1 MARLFIGTP
10 NGLAILRQQN
20 GSWQLTRQLEGLS
33 VQAIAVDPLHPLR
46 RYCGTW
52 GRGVWRSEDGGTQW
66 HLVAAELGSGQVMA
80 IAVSRTERASEHGV
94 VYAGTEPTVLYRS
107 EDGGTTWE
115 DVPRL
120 LQLPSAPTWSFPP
133 RPHTS
138 HVRAIALDPNAEDHL
153 YVAVE
158 AGALVRSYDG
168 GQTWEDRKPGGPYD
182 SHTLALP
189 ATAPG
194 TIYSA
199 AGDGFF
205 VSRDG
210 GDTWEQSM
218 AGLRHHYCWSVAADP
233 ANPETLIL
241 SAARGPMQAHT
252 PSAAASAI
260 YRRSGD
266 EPWQQASEGLPRE
279 DGMLAASVAAAETEP
294 GAFYAASN
302 LGVFQSA
309 DAGQTWQQLD
319 VDWPEE
325 YRGMRPQALV
335 AV

>member
-1 MARLFIGTP
+1 MARLFIGMP

-20 GSWQLTRQLEGLS
+20 GSWQASRQLEGLS

-46 RYCGTW
+46 LYCGTW
-52 GRGVWRSEDGGTQW
+52 GRGMWRSEDGGTQW
-66 HLVAAELGSGQVMA
+66 QPAAAELGSVQFMA
-80 IAVSRTERASEHGV
+80 VAVSRTERTGGRGV
-94 VYAGTEPTVLYRS
+94 AYAGTEPTALYRS

-115 DVPRL
+115 ELPDL
-120 LQLPSAPTWSFPP
+120 LRLPSAPTWSFPP

-138 HVRAIALDPNAEDHL
+138 HVRAIAPDPNAEGHL
-153 YVAVE
+153 YVAIE

-189 ATAPG
+189 AAAPG

-210 GDTWEQSM
+210 GDTWEQAMDGSQ
-218 AGLRHHYCWSVAADP
+218 HHYCWSVAVDP

-252 PSAAASAI
+252 PSAAASAV
-260 YRRSGD
+260 YRRSGG
-266 EPWQQASEGLPRE
+266 EPWQRISDGLPE
-279 DGMLAASVAAAETEP
+279 ENGMLAAALAASETEP
-294 GAFYAASN
+294 GVFYAASN
-302 LGVFQSA
+302 LGVLQSA
-309 DAGQTWQQLD
+309 DSGQTWLQLA
-319 VDWPEE
+319 VDWPDE

>member
-1 MARLFIGTP
+1 MP
-10 NGLAILRQQN
+10 NGLAILRQHN
-20 GSWQLTRQLEGLS
+20 GVWQASRQLEGLS
-33 VQAIAVDPLHPLR
+33 VQAIAVDPLHPPRL
-46 RYCGTW
+46 YCSTW
-52 GRGVWRSEDGGTQW
+52 GRGVWRSEDGGAQW
-66 HLVAAELGSGQVMA
+66 HPAAAELGSGQIMA
-80 IAVSRTERASEHGV
+80 VAVSRTERKGGHGV
-94 VYAGTEPTVLYRS
+94 VYAGTEPTALYRS
-107 EDGGTTWE
+107 EDGGDTWDE
-115 DVPRL
+115 LSSL

-133 RPHTS
+133 RPYTS

-158 AGALVRSYDG
+158 AGALVRSEDG
-168 GQTWEDRKPGGPYD
+168 GQTWEDRRPGGPYD

-189 ATAPG
+189 AATPG

-199 AGDGFF
+199 AGDGLF

-218 AGLRHHYCWSVAADP
+218 AGLQHHYCWSVAVDP

-252 PSAAASAI
+252 PSAAASAV
-260 YRRSGD
+260 YRTSGA
-266 EPWQQASEGLPRE
+266 EPWQRVSEGLPRE
-279 DGMLAASVAAAETEP
+279 DGMLAASVAASEIEP
-294 GAFYAASN
+294 GVFYAASN
-302 LGVFQSA
+302 LGVFQSV
-309 DAGQTWQQLD
+309 DAGQTWQHLD
-319 VDWPEE
+319 VGWPDE